1 MFGMPNTHPLS
12 AAVERLA
19 RPHIH
24 HSRYHSGLEEAL
36 LVTLANAVASSSG
49 KGSASGVSRTGSPVD
64 LGAMVLLDRIGA
76 VIEENNPTPHDPIA
90 RCRPLPRRLVRWT
103 ESIAG
108 DPTEEDILLQY
119 CIDWETEIRAHLEP
133 AKEIPLRGVACLK
146 CGVSEVMEIAPD
158 GERTRRP
165 ILTAYAS
172 EDPIRVQCTVCD
184 HQWIGSLQLREYEG
198 LC

>member
-76 VIEENNPTPHDPIA
+76 VIEANNPTPHDPIA

-103 ESIAG
+103 ETIAG

-119 CIDWETEIRAHLEP
+119 CLDWEAEIRAHLEP

-146 CGVSEVMEIAPD
+146 CGVSEVMEVAPD

-172 EDPIRVQCTVCD
+172 EDPIRVECTVCG